1 MLRDTDKDVITITPL
16 EKGGFGVNCK
26 TESGGEWQAN
36 YYGMVSYDNLRNLE
50 GKVLTIIDAS
60 FQDKEQR
67 KAVKDVFRRTFW
79 FDWIENCIYKGK
91 GFLPVSMPSLNE
103 NIVGS

>member
-1 MLRDTDKDVITITPL
+1 MSKEVVKVL
-16 EKGGFGVNCK
+16 EGGGFSLEGSDD
-26 TESGGEWQAN
+26 TGQATWGCN
-36 YYGMVSYDNLRNLE
+36 YYALVTYDAMQNLE

-79 FDWIENCIYKGK
+79 FDWAEHSIYRGK
-91 GFLPVSMPSLNE
+91 DACPVGMPSTDNLE
-103 NIVGS
+103 R